1 MRVVWAVLSPLLVV
15 AVAVALVTTSLNA
28 LLYDPDYYAQ
38 GQSRYAVGRTTEYSL
53 EALRPV
59 NRAIVDFFR
68 SPGVSLPGAL
78 GGAGAQP
85 DVFNEREVGHME
97 DVRDI
102 VRLVGQLQAV
112 ALVGATAIVAARFV
126 AFRRAAVRW
135 VANRALIGAVITLA
149 AVGTM
154 GALTLVDFGELFL
167 TFHLL
172 SFDNDLWQLDPRR
185 DNLIRFFPFAFWFD
199 ATVTVAM
206 RSVLSALLVVVVAL
220 WTRRFLGRSTA

>member
-1 MRVVWAVLSPLLVV
+1 MRVVWAFLSPVMVLAVSVV
-15 AVAVALVTTSLNA
+15 LVTTSVNA

-59 NRAIVDFFR
+59 NRAIVEFFR
-68 SPGVSLPGAL
+68 SPGVSLSSAL
-78 GGAGAQP
+78 GGAGARP

-102 VRLVGQLQAV
+102 VWLVGRLEAFALSIVV
-112 ALVGATAIVAARFV
+112 AIAAGRFV
-126 AFRRAAVRW
+126 VSRSAAPRW
-135 VANRALIGAVITLA
+135 VANRALLGAVVTVAVVA
-149 AVGTM
+149 AL

-167 TFHLL
+167 AFHVL

-199 ATVTVAM
+199 ATVTVAL

-220 WTRRFLGRSTA
+220 WTRRFVGRSPA

>member
-1 MRVVWAVLSPLLVV
+1 MRVVWALLSVVFVL
-15 AVAVALVTTSLNA
+15 AIGVALVPTSVNA
-28 LLYDPDYYAQ
+28 LLYDADYYAL

-53 EALRPV
+53 DALRPV

-68 SPGVSLPGAL
+68 SPSVSLPGAL

-102 VRLVGQLQAV
+102 VWLVGQIEVIALVAAV
-112 ALVGATAIVAARFV
+112 AIAAGRFA
-126 AFRRAAVRW
+126 AFRVAAVRW
-135 VANRALIGAVITLA
+135 VANRALVAAGATLA
-149 AVGTM
+149 VVGAM

-206 RSVLSALLVVVVAL
+206 RSVLSALLVAVVAL
-220 WTRRFLGRSTA
+220 WTRRFVGRSTA

>member
-1 MRVVWAVLSPLLVV
+1 MLLSLLFVLFVSI
-15 AVAVALVTTSLNA
+15 ALVTTSVNA
-28 LLYDPDYYAQ
+28 LLYDPNYYAQ

-53 EALRPV
+53 DALRPV
-59 NRAIVDFFR
+59 NRAIVEFFR

-78 GGAGAQP
+78 GGVGAQP

-102 VRLVGQLQAV
+102 VWLIGRLEAI
-112 ALVGATAIVAARFV
+112 ALVGTAAIAAARFV
-126 AFRRAAVRW
+126 AVREGAVRW
-135 VANRALIGAVITLA
+135 VSNRALIGAA
-149 AVGTM
+149 ATVAVVGAM

-206 RSVLSALLVVVVAL
+206 RSVLSALLVAVVAL
-220 WTRRFLGRSTA
+220 WTRRFVGRSTA

>member
-1 MRVVWAVLSPLLVV
+1 MRVVWALLSPLFVI
-15 AVAVALVTTSLNA
+15 AIGVALVTTSVNA
-28 LLYDPDYYAQ
+28 LLYDPEYYAQ

-53 EALRPV
+53 DALRPV

-68 SPGVSLPGAL
+68 SPEVSLPGAL

-102 VRLVGQLQAV
+102 VWLVGRLELI
-112 ALVGATAIVAARFV
+112 ALGGALAIAAARFA
-126 AFRRAAVRW
+126 AFRGKAVRW
-135 VANRALIGAVITLA
+135 VANRALIGAAATLA
-149 AVGTM
+149 VVGAM

-199 ATVTVAM
+199 ATVTVAL
-206 RSVLSALLVVVVAL
+206 RSVLSALLVAVVAL
-220 WTRRFLGRSTA
+220 WTRRFVGRSTA